1 MNTLTKDITN
11 TAETIEE
18 MQSEKMRFVVNDLT
32 PKNGWVHAYIVN
44 AYVCKTDILSKLQRV
59 ANELFISDQLSPYGM
74 QNVYLI
80 LDTFQKKYPEIV
92 KSYTVE
98 FVPGVCFGQRY
109 DKKEMPE
116 YLLVKDEFQFVLHD
130 RSQNDRCNTYL
141 VTAKS
146 YDPDILAE
154 LQMNA
159 NDMCKQGTMDGYTL
173 LNDYMKKNPTNLL
186 WYKVENIPEICFGMS
201 FEL

>member
-18 MQSEKMRFVVNDLT
+18 MQSEKMRFVMNDLT

-59 ANELFISDQLSPYGM
+59 ANELFISGQLSPYGM

-80 LDTFQKKYPEIV
+80 LDTFQKKYPEII

-159 NDMCKQGTMDGYTL
+159 NDMCKQGIMDGYTL